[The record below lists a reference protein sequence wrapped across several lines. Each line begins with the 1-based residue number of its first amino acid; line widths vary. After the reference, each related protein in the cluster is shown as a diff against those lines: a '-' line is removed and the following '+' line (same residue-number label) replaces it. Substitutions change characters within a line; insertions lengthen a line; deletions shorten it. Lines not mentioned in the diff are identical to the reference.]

1 MTTTV
6 LARPFY
12 LSLDAFAGAAG
23 LHPDLVTQLLRL
35 GLIDAVCDA
44 TGRPYLEPSQL
55 ARVARI
61 QRLRAGLSI
70 NYAAVGLVLDLLDR
84 IDTLETALRTRPQ
97 NTDNRRPDNRRPEN
111 DRLENPG
118 GANPRWIRTV

>member
-1 MTTTV
+1 VTTTV
-6 LARPFY
+6 LAKPFY
-12 LSLDAFAGAAG
+12 LTLEAFARASG
-23 LHPDLVTQLLRL
+23 LHPELVTQLLRL
-35 GLIDAVCDA
+35 GLIEADYDSA
-44 TGRPYLEPSQL
+44 GRPYLEPSQL

-84 IDTLETALRTRPQ
+84 IDTLETELRSRPEIRRSE
-97 NTDNRRPDNRRPEN
+97 NRRP
-111 DRLENPG
+111 ENPG